1 MSTKRSRV
9 HPPYKTKYRVTNWAS
24 YNKTLVD
31 RGNLRLWI
39 SPAAIAHW
47 NAKPSKRRRGGQ
59 PKYSNLAIETALTL
73 RLVYHLPL
81 RQTEGFVTSIFD
93 LMGLHLDVPDHTT
106 LSRRGK
112 TLKIKLKAKFHVGPI
127 DLIIDSTG
135 LSVFGEGQWAAAK
148 HGKRGFQGWKKL
160 HLGVDGNGV
169 IVAEAFTGP
178 NVDDAKTGVR
188 MIKNARYKVKAVI
201 GDAAYDSREI
211 YEAAKDH
218 GARVVV
224 PPIKN
229 ARVNKHSPQAR
240 NRSVN
245 RIAKVG
251 RQHWKTGVG
260 YHRQGKVEN
269 TFFRYKTMIGDRL
282 RSRDPDTQKT
292 EVILGCNI
300 LNRMFEHGH
309 PRSVATWD

>member
-9 HPPYKTKYRVTNWAS
+9 HPPYKTKYRVSNWAS
-24 YNKTLVD
+24 YNKALVY

-39 SPAAIAHW
+39 SPDAIANW
-47 NAKPSKRRRGGQ
+47 NAKPSKQRRGGQ
-59 PKYSNLAIETALTL
+59 AKYSNLAIETALTL
-73 RLVYHLPL
+73 RLVYRLPL

-112 TLKIKLKAKFHVGPI
+112 TLKIKLKANCHIGSI

-148 HGKRGFQGWKKL
+148 HGKRGAQGWKKL
-160 HLGVDGNGV
+160 HLGVDGAGI
-169 IVAEAFTGP
+169 IVAEALTGP
-178 NVDDAKTGVR
+178 NGDDAKTGVR
-188 MIKNARYKVKAVI
+188 MIENNRFRVKAVV
-201 GDAAYDSREI
+201 GDAAYDSRKI
-211 YEAAKDH
+211 YEAAEEC

-229 ARVNKHSPQAR
+229 ARVSRRAPRAR
-240 NRSVN
+240 NRSVR

-251 RQHWKTGVG
+251 RQRWKAEVG

-282 RSRDPDTQKT
+282 RSRDPDTQNT

-300 LNRMFEHGH
+300 LNRMFECGR
-309 PRSVATWD
+309 PRSVAIRD

>member
-39 SPAAIAHW
+39 SPDAIANW

-112 TLKIKLKAKFHVGPI
+112 TLKIKLKAKFHLSPI

-160 HLGVDGNGV
+160 HLGVDGNGI
-169 IVAEAFTGP
+169 IVAETLTGP
-178 NVDDAKTGVR
+178 NFDDAKTGVK
-188 MIKNARYKVKAVI
+188 ILKKARFKVKAVV

-211 YEAAKDH
+211 YEAAEDH

-224 PPIKN
+224 PPLRN
-229 ARVNKHSPQAR
+229 ARASIHAPAAR
-240 NRSVN
+240 NRSVK
-245 RIAKVG
+245 RIEKVG
-251 RQHWKTGVG
+251 RQRWKTETG

-269 TFFRYKTMIGDRL
+269 SFFRYKTVIGDRL
-282 RSRDPDTQKT
+282 RSRDADTQNT
-292 EVILGCNI
+292 EVILGCNV
-300 LNRMFEHGH
+300 LNRMYERGR
-309 PRSVATWD
+309 PRSVAIRD